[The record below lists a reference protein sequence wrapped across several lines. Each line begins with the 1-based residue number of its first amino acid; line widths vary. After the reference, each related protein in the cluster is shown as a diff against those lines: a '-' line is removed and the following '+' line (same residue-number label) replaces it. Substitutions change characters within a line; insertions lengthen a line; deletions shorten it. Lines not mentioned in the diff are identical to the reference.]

1 MTKDNPDLLRL
12 AMEGRKNNLGLC
24 MITKNLSDIDSK
36 LLAQCTQIIPYKKK
50 FIVSTYPLLK

>member
-1 MTKDNPDLLRL
+1 MEKGNPDILGL

-36 LLAQCTQIIPYKKK
+36 LLAQCVQIIPFKKK
-50 FIVSTYPLLK
+50 FIVSTYPLLE